1 MADTFDIT
9 HTTHYRYSKP
19 VLLGEHRVTFG
30 PRGSHDMRVLAT
42 NLVVTP
48 SPLDI
53 YLIQDVYSNSIA
65 VVRPQSP
72 AEELKVE
79 CTFSVEHLGTPAFDL
94 PLSAPP
100 DGYPSIRPT
109 I

>member
-19 VLLGEHRVTFG
+19 VLLGEHRVMFG

-94 PLSAPP
+94 PLSAAA